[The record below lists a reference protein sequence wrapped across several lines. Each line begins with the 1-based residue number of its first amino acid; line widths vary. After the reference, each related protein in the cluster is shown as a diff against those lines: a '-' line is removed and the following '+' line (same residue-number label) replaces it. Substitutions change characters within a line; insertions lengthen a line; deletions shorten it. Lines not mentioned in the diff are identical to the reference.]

1 MFVLFLHSVLKSI
14 AESKDL
20 HYKKNVSKTLKPFNV
35 KHFTVYQKKQRQL
48 IYYRGTK
55 SYMQYYIPLS

>member
-35 KHFTVYQKKQRQL
+35 KHFTVYQKNNDSSFTTGEQSH
-48 IYYRGTK
+48 ICNT
-55 SYMQYYIPLS
+55 IFH